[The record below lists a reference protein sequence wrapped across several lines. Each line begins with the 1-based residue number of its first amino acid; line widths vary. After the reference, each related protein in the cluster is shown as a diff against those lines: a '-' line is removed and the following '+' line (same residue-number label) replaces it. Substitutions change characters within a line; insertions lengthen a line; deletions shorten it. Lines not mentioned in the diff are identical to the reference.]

1 VTHHGSRPEP
11 RVVALTHDSAV
22 CYFVRAMSTTLNLTI
37 NGKEET
43 TAAVSVL
50 ELLQTKRVEPNMVSV
65 EYNGEILDRGAF
77 PSTTLK
83 PGDKIEFL
91 YYMGGGAE

>member
-1 VTHHGSRPEP
+1 
-11 RVVALTHDSAV
+11 
-22 CYFVRAMSTTLNLTI
+22 
-37 NGKEET
+37 
-43 TAAVSVL
+43 
-50 ELLQTKRVEPNMVSV
+50 MVSV

>member
-1 VTHHGSRPEP
+1 
-11 RVVALTHDSAV
+11 
-22 CYFVRAMSTTLNLTI
+22 MSTTLNLTI

-43 TAAVSVL
+43 TTAASVL
-50 ELLQTKRVEPNMVSV
+50 ELLQFKRVEPTMVSV

-77 PSTTLK
+77 PSTPLK
-83 PGDKIEFL
+83 AGDKIEFL